1 MPAQLPYMVAP
12 GLIPKIMTK
21 IEEAKR
27 PDRFTQD
34 FLGTKLGHPS
44 GSAKPIIPLLKRM
57 GFLNSD
63 GTPTKLYDRFRNI
76 QTQKAAVAQGIRN
89 AFAELFERN
98 KYAGDLPKEKLKSL
112 VMEVTG
118 GAHDDKTVECSVST
132 FMKLKELADFDA
144 DPGEANEPE
153 ASEGTLVPAPNNRER
168 HMPEGP
174 RGVAAELESVGLNLA
189 YTVNIVLPETTNPE
203 VFNSIFKSLK
213 ENLLKKS

>member
-12 GLIPKIMTK
+12 GLIPKILTK

-34 FLGTKLGHPS
+34 FLGTKLGHSS

-63 GTPTKLYDRFRNI
+63 GTPTALYDRFRNAD
-76 QTQKAAVAQGIRN
+76 TQKGAVAQGIRN
-89 AFAELFERN
+89 AYADLFERN
-98 KYAGDLPKEKLKSL
+98 KYAGDLPKDKLKSL

-118 GAHDDKTVECSVST
+118 GAHDDKTVECTVST
-132 FMKLKELADFDA
+132 FTKLKELADFDA
-144 DPGEANEPE
+144 ELSETKEP
-153 ASEGTLVPAPNNRER
+153 SEGKLVPAPKTGESQIG
-168 HMPEGP
+168 EAQ
-174 RGVAAELESVGLNLA
+174 RGAAELESVGLNLA

-213 ENLLKKS
+213 ENLLK

>member
-1 MPAQLPYMVAP
+1 MPAQLPYMVSS
-12 GLIPKIMTK
+12 GLIPKILTK

-34 FLGTKLGHPS
+34 FLGTKLGHAS

-63 GTPTKLYDRFRNI
+63 GSPTTLYDQFRNSD
-76 QTQKAAVAQGIRN
+76 TQGAAVAHGIRN
-89 AFAELFERN
+89 AYAELFDRN
-98 KYAGDLPKEKLKSL
+98 KYAGDLPKDKLKSL
-112 VMEVTG
+112 IMEVTG
-118 GAHDDKTVECSVST
+118 GAHDDRAVEATVST
-132 FMKLKELADFDA
+132 FTKLKDLADFDVDTNA
-144 DPGEANEPE
+144 QAAPQGERN
-153 ASEGTLVPAPNNRER
+153 PAPTVNGDDIRLI
-168 HMPEGP
+168 PETQQ
-174 RGVAAELESVGLNLA
+174 RVAAELESVGLNLA

>member
-12 GLIPKIMTK
+12 GLIPKILTK

-34 FLGTKLGHPS
+34 FLGTKLGHSS
-44 GSAKPIIPLLKRM
+44 GSAKAIIPLLKRM

-63 GTPTKLYDRFRNI
+63 GTPTALYDRFRNTD
-76 QTQKAAVAQGIRN
+76 TQKAAVAQGIRN

-98 KYAGDLPKEKLKSL
+98 KYAGDLAKDKLKSL
-112 VMEVTG
+112 IMEVTG
-118 GAHDDKTVECSVST
+118 GAHDDKTVECTVST
-132 FMKLKELADFDA
+132 FAKLKELADFDA
-144 DPGEANEPE
+144 ELSETKEP
-153 ASEGTLVPAPNNRER
+153 SEGTLVPTAKGGERNMSEAQRGAP
-168 HMPEGP
+168 
-174 RGVAAELESVGLNLA
+174 ELESVGLNLA

-213 ENLLKKS
+213 ENLLK

>member
-12 GLIPKIMTK
+12 GLIPKILTK

-34 FLGTKLGHPS
+34 FLGTKLGHAS
-44 GSAKPIIPLLKRM
+44 GSARPIIPLLKRM
-57 GFLNSD
+57 SFLNSD
-63 GTPTKLYDRFRNI
+63 GTPTALYDRFRNTD
-76 QTQKAAVAQGIRN
+76 TQKAAVAQGIRN
-89 AFAELFERN
+89 AFTELFERN
-98 KYAGDLPKEKLKSL
+98 KYAGDLPKDKLKSL

-118 GAHDDKTVECSVST
+118 GAHDDKTVECTVST
-132 FMKLKELADFDA
+132 FTKLKELADFDA
-144 DPGEANEPE
+144 DLNEEKELSEGKLVPTANNGERQMPE
-153 ASEGTLVPAPNNRER
+153 AQR
-168 HMPEGP
+168 
-174 RGVAAELESVGLNLA
+174 AASELESVGLNLA

>member
-1 MPAQLPYMVAP
+1 MPAQLPYMVSP
-12 GLIPKIMTK
+12 GLIPKILTK

-63 GTPTKLYDRFRNI
+63 GSPTVLYDQFRNSD
-76 QTQKAAVAQGIRN
+76 TQGAAIAEGIRN
-89 AFAELFERN
+89 AYAELFERN
-98 KYAGDLPKEKLKSL
+98 KYAGEMAKDKLKSL
-112 VMEVTG
+112 MMEVTG
-118 GAHDDKTVECSVST
+118 AAHDDRTLEMTLST
-132 FMKLKELADFDA
+132 FTKLKELADFDA
-144 DPGEANEPE
+144 DPKVPAPPGERN
-153 ASEGTLVPAPNNRER
+153 LVPAANGDGARLI
-168 HMPEGP
+168 PEAQQ
-174 RGVAAELESVGLNLA
+174 RAVAELESVGLNLA

-213 ENLLKKS
+213 ENLLKKL

>member
-12 GLIPKIMTK
+12 GLIPKILTK
-21 IEEAKR
+21 VEEAKR

-34 FLGTKLGHPS
+34 FLGTKLGHAS

-63 GTPTKLYDRFRNI
+63 GTPTALYDRFRN
-76 QTQKAAVAQGIRN
+76 TDSQKAAVAQGIRN
-89 AFAELFERN
+89 AYAELFERN
-98 KYAGDLPKEKLKSL
+98 KYAGDLPKDKLKSL

-118 GAHDDKTVECSVST
+118 GAHDDKTVECTVST
-132 FMKLKELADFDA
+132 FIKLKELADFDA
-144 DPGEANEPE
+144 DLGETDGSPGDSLVAKAPVAERQLSEAQR
-153 ASEGTLVPAPNNRER
+153 PA
-168 HMPEGP
+168 
-174 RGVAAELESVGLNLA
+174 AAAESVGLNLA

-213 ENLLKKS
+213 ENLLTKS